1 MESKDKITEDFAK
14 DFVKSIQN
22 MSDKRIELALKNR
35 GIEDLQEILE
45 QAKKETIEESK
56 KENKREIDNLKRDFF
71 VIFGIFASL
80 VTFVVGEI
88 SILKTIDNIY
98 DKVGFSFLFV
108 SFILGFLFG
117 IMFLLDSDVIEHKYQ
132 KMGWVFSLFFFIGLA
147 FILIPYLLIIKI

>member
-1 MESKDKITEDFAK
+1 MEPKDKTTEDVAK

-35 GIEDLQEILE
+35 GIENLQEVLE

-56 KENKREIDNLKRDFF
+56 KENKKEIDNLKRDFF

-98 DKVGFSFLFV
+98 DKIGFCFLFV

-117 IMFLLDSDVIEHKYQ
+117 LMFLLDSEIIKYKYQ

-147 FILIPYLLIIKI
+147 FIIMPFLIIKI